1 MSADEVPAAALDRVS
16 KSYPGGV
23 QAVDRVSIEVARG
36 EFFSLLGPSG
46 CGKTTSLRILAGLE
60 VPTDGRVLIDGQDVT
75 RLPPNR
81 RPTNL
86 IFQKLAL
93 FPHLSV
99 ADNIAFGPRL
109 QRQTRREVAA
119 KVAEM
124 LELVELQGYEHRL
137 PAEISGGQQQRVA
150 IARALAGDPAVLLLD
165 EPLGALDLKLRVQM
179 QLALK
184 RIQRNSGT
192 TFIFVT
198 HDQIEAMTMSDRM
211 AVMHDGRVD
220 QVGPPEQLYAKPA
233 TTFCATFLGDTN
245 LIGDT
250 EVDRRFKA
258 DGLHLDR
265 AGEIVSIR
273 PERLIISDQRHDS
286 WASVPARVD
295 QLTFQGATV
304 RLVATTDH
312 GRELLVDLP
321 AHQAA
326 GLVPDHSVFVSW
338 PDDAVVTLP
347 AADRTAREDP
357 S

>member
-1 MSADEVPAAALDRVS
+1 MATEVEPAAALDQVS

-23 QAVDRVSIEVARG
+23 QAVDRVSLEVAKG

-60 VPTDGRVLIDGQDVT
+60 VPTEGRVLIDGTDVT

-99 ADNIAFGPRL
+99 AENIAFGPRL
-109 QRQTRREVAA
+109 QRKSRREVDA

-124 LELVELQGYEHRL
+124 LELVELRGFEARL
-137 PAEISGGQQQRVA
+137 PSEISGGQQQRVA
-150 IARALAGDPAVLLLD
+150 IARALANDPAVLLLD

-211 AVMHDGRVD
+211 AVMHNGRVD

-233 TTFCATFLGDTN
+233 TTFCASFLGDTN

-250 EVDRRFKA
+250 A
-258 DGLHLDR
+258 PDR
-265 AGEIVSIR
+265 AFRADALRGGHADQLVSIR
-273 PERLIISDQRHDS
+273 PERLIISATRPGDGPGV
-286 WASVPARVD
+286 AARVS

-304 RLVATTDH
+304 RVVATTDH
-312 GRELLVDLP
+312 GRELLVDVP
-321 AHQAA
+321 AHAA
-326 GLVPDHSVFVSW
+326 GDLVPDRPVFVSW

-347 AADRTAREDP
+347 K
-357 S
+357 